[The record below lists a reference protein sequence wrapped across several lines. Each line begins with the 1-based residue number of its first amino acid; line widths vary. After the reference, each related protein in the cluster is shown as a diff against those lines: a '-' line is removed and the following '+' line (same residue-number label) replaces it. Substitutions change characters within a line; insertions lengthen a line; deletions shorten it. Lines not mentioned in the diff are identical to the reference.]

1 MNGNNTQRGLT
12 NQMFGVFIFLSVF
25 PQLVNQIMP
34 IFALQR
40 VMYEA
45 RERPSKTY
53 SWKAFLTANIVVELA
68 WNSVMRFPL
77 QRSVR
82 LIQWQL
88 MSVFAFVCWYFPI
101 GLYKNAEWTD
111 SVDSRGITMYLHL
124 WIFFVFSSTFAQMMI
139 AGLPSPDIAGGAM
152 NLLLIMMFTFCG

>member
-1 MNGNNTQRGLT
+1 
-12 NQMFGVFIFLSVF
+12 
-25 PQLVNQIMP
+25 
-34 IFALQR
+34 
-40 VMYEA
+40 
-45 RERPSKTY
+45 
-53 SWKAFLTANIVVELA
+53 
-68 WNSVMRFPL
+68 
-77 QRSVR
+77 
-82 LIQWQL
+82 